1 MKFYA
6 FCTVLKK
13 TFMNCICHQSLLR
26 QTNMKCHNTTPTPA
40 PLTASWMLHTRCL
53 ESGTGVQRINVTSCY
68 ICTWSF
74 VQAMLDCY
82 LLFKLS
88 SERLCKP
95 SCCNAARGTRATSGV
110 DWSCN
115 SMWMCLSTVQ
125 CLMSDKKLN
134 KKTIHYSSYLQYL
147 HVLVLFLFVSF
158 CPFYWRC
165 IFNIHSIL

>member
-6 FCTVLKK
+6 FCSGFFK
-13 TFMNCICHQSLLR
+13 TNLNFICHQSLLR
-26 QTNMKCHNTTPTPA
+26 QTNMKCHNATTPTPA

-53 ESGTGVQRINVTSCY
+53 ESGTSVQRINVTSCY

-134 KKTIHYSSYLQYL
+134 KKNYPLFFISTISTCTC
-147 HVLVLFLFVSF
+147 FISF
-158 CPFYWRC
+158 CF
-165 IFNIHSIL
+165 FLSILLEMHI